1 MSYLTDPLLERASV
15 PQTADA
21 YDQSLRIRFRNA
33 PAAFK
38 AAVERDRAGRGLPSL
53 WPKSALKRQAPRR
66 QDPAG
71 SIAYVVVGVVAP
83 HISNPVVLPD
93 KSERMRECFVPECW
107 SAMLDQVKRGRHVR
121 LLDRH
126 GGVPLATTA
135 NGSLR
140 LDVDEK
146 LGLTLVADLVDTS
159 ASHRLAESFAKYGLP
174 LSIGFVALK
183 AERTRILGQEVRRIT
198 SGLLDHV
205 AALGDAR
212 TPAYPGANLAFAA
225 SAEPADVR
233 AALATAK
240 QRAYLRLAG

>member
-1 MSYLTDPLLERASV
+1 MTYFTDPLLERASV

-21 YDQSLRIRFRNA
+21 YDQSLRLRFRNA

-38 AAVERDRAGRGLPSL
+38 AAVERDRTARGLEPL
-53 WPKSALKRQAPRR
+53 WPTSAPPRQAPRR
-66 QDPAG
+66 GEPKR
-71 SIAYVVVGVVAP
+71 SIAYVVAGVVAP
-83 HISNPVVLPD
+83 HLSNPVVLPD
-93 KSERMRECFVPECW
+93 KSERMRECFAPECW
-107 SAMLDQVKRGRHVR
+107 SAMLDQVKHGRHVR

-126 GGVPLATTA
+126 DGIPLATTA

-146 LGLTLVADLVDTS
+146 LGLTLVAELVDTS
-159 ASHRLAESFAKYGLP
+159 ASRRLAESFAKYGLP

-183 AERTRILGQEVRRIT
+183 AERTRILGQQVRRIT

-225 SAEPADVR
+225 SADPADVR
-233 AALATAK
+233 SALATAK